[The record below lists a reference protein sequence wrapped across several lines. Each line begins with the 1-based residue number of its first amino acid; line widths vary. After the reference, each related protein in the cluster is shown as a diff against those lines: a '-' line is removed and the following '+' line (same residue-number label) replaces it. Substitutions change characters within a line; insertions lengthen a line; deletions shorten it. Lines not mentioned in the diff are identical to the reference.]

1 MAALKSS
8 DFQDGLWK
16 KLDFALKTPKNV
28 KQFESFTKAI
38 KLMLQF
44 T

>member
-1 MAALKSS
+1 MMAALQSS

-28 KQFESFTKAI
+28 K
-38 KLMLQF
+38 
-44 T
+44 